1 MRVLLAIDDS
11 SCSEAATR
19 AVLKQFKPK
28 DTQVK
33 VLQVLEWPKGLP
45 ISLAFA
51 EGPAAADNVLG
62 IHQELRLRGQALSES
77 AAERLRACGFDA
89 TADFREGDARHAI
102 LDCAGQWQPDVIVLG
117 SHGRKGFDRLLLSSV
132 SESVVRHA
140 PCSVE
145 VVRE

>member
-19 AVLKQFKPK
+19 AVLKQFKPH

-51 EGPAAADNVLG
+51 EGPAAADSILG
-62 IHQELRLRGQALSES
+62 VHEELRLRGQALGDG
-77 AAERLRACGFDA
+77 AAQRLRADGFDA
-89 TADFREGDARHAI
+89 VSESREGDARDAI
-102 LDCAGQWQPDVIVLG
+102 LDCASEWRPDVIVLG
-117 SHGRKGFDRLLLSSV
+117 SHSRKGFDRLLLGSV